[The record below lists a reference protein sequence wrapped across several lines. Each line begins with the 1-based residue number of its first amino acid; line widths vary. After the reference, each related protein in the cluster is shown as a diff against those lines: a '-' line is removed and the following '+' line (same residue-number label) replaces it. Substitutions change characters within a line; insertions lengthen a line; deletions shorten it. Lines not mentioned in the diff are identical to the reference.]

1 MAKEEW
7 AVSGTYLLKALNDL
21 AAQGHNEQIFPEL
34 LGYCDD
40 KDLNEAVEVAKKI
53 PAKKLTPTKSV
64 SELNNPDYNFVP
76 DFFVINDFLAHTL
89 YEETILFM
97 TKEYFDKHHEE
108 NDWGYDL
115 EWEDLVED
123 EEDYVYCKIGKE
135 AFDEFEEPMVTTFID
150 RLIYADGEPVE
161 FDDIL
166 EHNGNLKKHFLDL
179 DNSFWYGKS
188 FVAQRYSGVNTP
200 YGIQDN

>member
-1 MAKEEW
+1 
-7 AVSGTYLLKALNDL
+7 
-21 AAQGHNEQIFPEL
+21 
-34 LGYCDD
+34 
-40 KDLNEAVEVAKKI
+40 
-53 PAKKLTPTKSV
+53 
-64 SELNNPDYNFVP
+64 
-76 DFFVINDFLAHTL
+76 
-89 YEETILFM
+89 M

-135 AFDEFEEPMVTTFID
+135 AFDEFEQPMVTTFID

-166 EHNGNLKKHFLDL
+166 EHNGNLKKQFLDL
-179 DNSFWYGKS
+179 DNSYWYGRS
-188 FVAQRYSGVNTP
+188 FVAHHNPGVQTP
-200 YGIQDN
+200 FGLELKE

>member
-7 AVSGTYLLKALNDL
+7 AVSGTYLLKAINDL
-21 AAQGHNEQIFPEL
+21 KEQGHNEQIFPEL

-40 KDLNEAVEVAKKI
+40 KDLSESVEAAKKI
-53 PAKKLTPTKSV
+53 PAKKLTPTRSH
-64 SELNNPDYNFVP
+64 SDLNNPDFNFIP

-89 YEETILFM
+89 YEEAIVFM
-97 TKEYFDKHHEE
+97 TKEYFDKHHEDD
-108 NDWGYDL
+108 DWGYDL
-115 EWEDLVED
+115 DWEELEED
-123 EEDYVYCKIGKE
+123 EDSYVYSKIGKE
-135 AFDEFEEPMVTTFID
+135 AFDAFDKPMVATFID

-188 FVAQRYSGVNTP
+188 FLSQQNPGVNTP